1 MDKIKNQI
9 RDYWNAQPC
18 NVKRSQHPVGSQEY
32 FTQLSENRYRMEPHA
47 LDLAE
52 FHKWAGKS
60 VFEIGCGTGID
71 AHEFAKHGAR
81 YTGIDISK
89 ESIELAQTRFKKF
102 GLHGNYFELH
112 DASKDLTK
120 FGKQDLIY
128 SYGVIHHWPDM
139 DQILQNVKS
148 IMHEHSQFH
157 LMLYCKDSWK
167 YAMIMKG
174 LDQFE
179 AQAGCPYAKAFT
191 KADVNYFLGNHFDII
206 DLRKAHCFM
215 YNVEEY
221 KKGNYV
227 LEPWFEAMPEQ
238 MRKAVKENLGWHWC
252 IKCKK

>member
-139 DQILQNVKS
+139 DQILRNVKS
-148 IMHEHSQFH
+148 IMHKDSQFH

>member
-112 DASKDLTK
+112 DASKDLSK

-139 DQILQNVKS
+139 DQILRNVKS
-148 IMHEHSQFH
+148 IMHEDSQFH

-191 KADVNYFLGNHFDII
+191 KAEVNYFLGNHFDII

>member
-1 MDKIKNQI
+1 MDKIKQQI

-112 DASKDLTK
+112 DASKDLSK

-139 DQILQNVKS
+139 DQILRNVKS
-148 IMHEHSQFH
+148 IMHEDSQFH

>member
-139 DQILQNVKS
+139 DQILRNVKS
-148 IMHEHSQFH
+148 IMHEDSQFH